1 MFFLSSE
8 KKALQEAQS
17 DTNGTESQ
25 RGDEISNDEYNEED
39 QRDSNL
45 LSRFDST
52 HSIDY
57 ENEIDK
63 LRQENNF
70 NIVRYIN

>member
-1 MFFLSSE
+1 M
-8 KKALQEAQS
+8 QDDAQQDS
-17 DTNGTESQ
+17 NGTESM
-25 RGDEISNDEYNEED
+25 RADISNDEYEED
-39 QRDSNL
+39 LKDSNL
-45 LSRFDST
+45 LSRFNST

-70 NIVRYIN
+70 NIVRHMRN